1 MLCRL
6 FGDLSRVWLLCR
18 PFGDLRGIWLC
29 YVGPF
34 GDLSRVWLCYVGILV
49 TITMFGYVIMALW

>member
-18 PFGDLRGIWLC
+18 PFGDLS
-29 YVGPF
+29 P
-34 GDLSRVWLCYVGILV
+34 VWLCHVVPLVTLAMFGYAMLGPLV
-49 TITMFGYVIMALW
+49 TIAMFGYVIMALW

>member
-18 PFGDLRGIWLC
+18 PFGDLS
-29 YVGPF
+29 P
-34 GDLSRVWLCYVGILV
+34 VWLCHVGPLV
-49 TITMFGYVIMALW
+49 TIAMFGYVIMALW